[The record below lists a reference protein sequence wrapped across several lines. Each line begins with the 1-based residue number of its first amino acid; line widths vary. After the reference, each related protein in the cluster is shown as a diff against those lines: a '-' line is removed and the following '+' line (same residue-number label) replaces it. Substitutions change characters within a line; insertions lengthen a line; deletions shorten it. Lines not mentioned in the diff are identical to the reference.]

1 MTRILLST
9 TFLISLTFA
18 THGQSHTHLAKDL
31 LLSLNG
37 NFKWQILKPSENKVV
52 REGFRHSRLKMDSLI
67 VEIEETFNN
76 SDVQMTGLMGYNSS
90 TKKYFSINCYNVDM
104 GPHVLFGEAVD
115 ENTIEFTD
123 TQEVSTLRIVSPD
136 KHEWSYQNLIGNKW
150 VPRDLKI
157 TFTRIP

>member
-1 MTRILLST
+1 MVI
-9 TFLISLTFA
+9 F
-18 THGQSHTHLAKDL
+18 
-31 LLSLNG
+31 
-37 NFKWQILKPSENKVV
+37 KPSENKVV
-52 REGFRHSRLKMDSLI
+52 REGFRHSRLKMDSLL

-104 GPHVLFGEAVD
+104 GPHVLFGKVID
-115 ENTIEFTD
+115 ENIIEFRD
-123 TQEVSTLRIVSPD
+123 TREVSTLRIVSPD
-136 KHEWSYQNLIGNKW
+136 KHEWSYQNLKNNEW